1 MAVAVADAPPDG
13 RQSGRCGQTVEGID
27 LQIRRG
33 TDDPIRIDTQQRGE
47 IDRQRVH
54 ESPRRS
60 RDRTTPRV
68 STIPV
73 LSQHRF
79 RTYGI
84 SDLQRRHA
92 EFIPV
97 SIPRTGL

>member
-13 RQSGRCGQTVEGID
+13 HLSGRCEQTVEGID
-27 LQIRRG
+27 LQIRRDTG
-33 TDDPIRIDTQQRGE
+33 DPVRIDTERRGE
-47 IDRQRVH
+47 IDIQRVH

-60 RDRTTPRV
+60 RDRTTPSV

-79 RTYGI
+79 RT
-84 SDLQRRHA
+84 
-92 EFIPV
+92 
-97 SIPRTGL
+97 